1 MFHERSYDNSK
12 EKRSKSHPEEF
23 LVEKGVKFFQ
33 PLVVAGKMLKPNSKL
48 VDLSSIENKDLVF
61 EKLLSIIQ
69 EKEELMKVRP
79 IRSNEIE
86 SIYKAIDGRVEIHVP
101 HGVVF
106 VVSPSH
112 FRHCLHCSRR
122 LS

>member
-48 VDLSSIENKDLVF
+48 VDLSSIEDKDLVF

-69 EKEELMKVRP
+69 EKEELDQA
-79 IRSNEIE
+79 IE
-86 SIYKAIDGRVEIHVP
+86 NFKKSGI
-101 HGVVF
+101 
-106 VVSPSH
+106 
-112 FRHCLHCSRR
+112 SRLYR
-122 LS
+122 TRTYHPR